1 MPDFVLGPWWKAP
14 CRAAWVLRWGAHYSC
29 AWRDGSRLWHYNGAA
44 GSRVFTSVPI
54 AEEPELPAATDSSLP
69 ASAPAAAAQLGSLQ
83 ARVEALHSSGLIT
96 EPELFAVED
105 VIADYIAEAACAGA
119 TGVDELQ
126 QRVRRLVD
134 LSEVAADDHQTF
146 AASVRAETT
155 APLAAPAAET
165 ANVQEAETGE
175 VLVLIQRRPV
185 QEELADDSEIHV
197 LWAPKVGPAIVQ
209 LEPEPEPN
217 PELQSN
223 VEGGEGDKWYCASCF
238 QGGLT
243 WAPNWNASD
252 TIRCGACDTDRPA
265 PTDRSAWVP
274 FAELST
280 KDQASARRQWA
291 SKWQQVVW
299 ATCGPRWQLTGAAS
313 DRIHL

>member
-1 MPDFVLGPWWKAP
+1 
-14 CRAAWVLRWGAHYSC
+14 
-29 AWRDGSRLWHYNGAA
+29 
-44 GSRVFTSVPI
+44 
-54 AEEPELPAATDSSLP
+54 
-69 ASAPAAAAQLGSLQ
+69 
-83 ARVEALHSSGLIT
+83 VEALHSSGLIT

-105 VIADYIAEAACAGA
+105 VIVDYIAEAACAGA